1 MNTLTRV
8 LAETYPVLAANGPK
22 SLGEV
27 IANLRNWIMGLSAS
41 AATLFFTYGGLLYL
55 AAGGDPEGVN
65 KAKRA
70 FRNSAIG
77 FAVMV
82 LAPIITTALEQIVG
96 TPK

>member
-1 MNTLTRV
+1 MSTLAHV
-8 LAETYPVLAANGPK
+8 LAESVPIAAGPK

-27 IANLRNWIMGLSAS
+27 ITNLRNWIMGLSALL
-41 AATLFFTYGGLLYL
+41 ATLFLTYGGLLYL
-55 AAGGDPEGVN
+55 TAGGDPEGVN

-82 LAPIITTALEQIVG
+82 LAPIITAALEQIVG
-96 TPK
+96 KPR